1 MTQDFERKVRI
12 YGHMSIVVTF
22 LVALVVSGHTFLIP
36 LAFSFLFAIIFNPF
50 VRFLERFRFPR
61 VLAILVVLLSFLVL
75 LGGLIWLTA
84 VQLGQLMEDL
94 PSIQQRIVNLFNTS
108 LHNLE
113 SRLGIELLRSN
124 DWWQNALEKAVP
136 VVTNFVNTTSS
147 VATFLV
153 QLPIYVFLILLY
165 REKFTRF
172 LAAIWHEDGQAES
185 RTYEIKKVVQSYVSG
200 LFIVIFVLAVL
211 NSVGLLILG
220 IKYAIFFGIL
230 SAVLTV
236 IPYLGNFIGGLLPFL
251 VALVTKDS
259 AWYAVGVIAV
269 YAFVQFLEGN
279 FITPNIMGSRV
290 SVNPMAALVALII
303 GGQLL
308 GIAGIILAI
317 PALGIIKTLLAHS
330 NTLWPWVLLIEDRNG
345 EPKKARK

>member
-1 MTQDFERKVRI
+1 MTQDFERKIRI

-22 LVALVVSGHTFLIP
+22 LVALVVMGHSFLIP
-36 LAFSFLFAIIFNPF
+36 LAFSFLFAIVFNPF

-61 VLAILVVLLSFLVL
+61 VLAIVLVL
-75 LGGLIWLTA
+75 LIFLTLLSGLIWLTA
-84 VQLGQLMEDL
+84 LQLGQLMEDL
-94 PSIQQRIVNLFNTS
+94 PGIQQRIIDLFNTT
-108 LHNLE
+108 LRDLE
-113 SRLGIELLRSN
+113 SRLGVELLKTN

-153 QLPIYVFLILLY
+153 QVPIYVFLILLY

-172 LAAIWHEDGQAES
+172 LSAIWKEDGQAQS
-185 RTYEIKKVVQSYVSG
+185 RTDEIKQVVQSYVSG
-200 LFIVIFVLAVL
+200 LFIVILVLAVL

-220 IKYAIFFGIL
+220 IKYAIFFGIF

-236 IPYLGNFIGGLLPFL
+236 IPYLGNFLGGLLPFL

-259 AWYAVGVIAV
+259 AWYAVGVIAI
-269 YAFVQFLEGN
+269 YAVVQFLEGN
-279 FITPNIMGSRV
+279 FITPNIMGARV

-330 NTLWPWVLLIEDRNG
+330 NTLWPWVLLIEDRNR
-345 EPKKARK
+345 ERK